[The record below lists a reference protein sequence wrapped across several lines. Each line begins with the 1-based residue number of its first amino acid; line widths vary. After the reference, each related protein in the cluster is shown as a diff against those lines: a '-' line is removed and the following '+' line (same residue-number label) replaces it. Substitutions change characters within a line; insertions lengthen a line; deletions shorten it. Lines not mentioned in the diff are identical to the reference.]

1 MIKVLGT
8 VRPKNL
14 VIMAAFANAAEDL
27 GITTTI
33 TVGSNGKHMLG
44 SKHYDGNA
52 LDIRSKDLGQGIK
65 IILLSKALERLGKNY
80 QGLIE
85 DQGTP
90 NEHFHVEYDPS

>member
-1 MIKVLGT
+1 MIKVLST

-33 TVGSNGKHMLG
+33 TVGSNGKHMVG

-52 LDIRSKDLGQGIK
+52 LDIRSKDLQPSIK
-65 IILLSKALERLGKNY
+65 ILLLSKALVRLGKGY
-80 QGLIE
+80 EGFLE
-85 DQGTP
+85 ADGKA
-90 NEHFHVEYDPS
+90 NEHFHVEYDPK